1 MLALDSGDKIQGD
14 TTTASKV
21 DYTIHGLDNN
31 AVKQM
36 ADGQLPNSIGD
47 LYTADSADIVT
58 AIILVNT
65 NTSVEAVNLYLT
77 PSGGTARRL
86 IAKDTSLGVGYSLHF
101 DGARVAI
108 LDPVGGVVSITT
120 YGDHASYH
128 ENTGADE
135 ISVAGLSGLLADDQH
150 VLDAEVVAAV
160 EAAGL
165 TFAENKGIIL
175 DAALSADGKWSG
187 IVETGTAGAVLAFGD
202 LVYFAVA
209 DSKWE
214 LTDASAAATAFG
226 KIGICVL
233 AAAENAAT
241 VILLYGKVRA
251 DAVFP
256 ALTIGAPVH
265 MSETAG
271 DIVVAA
277 PVTSGAIVRIIG
289 YGNTADEL
297 FFCPDNTYLELA

>member
-1 MLALDSGDKIQGD
+1 MKIYD
-14 TTTASKV
+14 E
-21 DYTIHGLDNN
+21 N
-31 AVKQM
+31 
-36 ADGQLPNSIGD
+36 GQL
-47 LYTADSADIVT
+47 
-58 AIILVNT
+58 LVL
-65 NTSVEAVNLYLT
+65 AA
-77 PSGGTARRL
+77 P
-86 IAKDTSLGVGYSLHF
+86 
-101 DGARVAI
+101 
-108 LDPVGGVVSITT
+108 DPHKTT
-120 YGDHASYH
+120 H
-128 ENTGADE
+128 ENTGTDE

-150 VLDAEVVAAV
+150 VLDAEVVSAV

-175 DAALSADGKWSG
+175 DAVLSADGKYSG
-187 IVETGTAGAVLAFGD
+187 IMEAGTAGAILAFGD
-202 LVYFAVA
+202 LVYLDGVA
-209 DSKWE
+209 ANNKWE
-214 LTDASAAATAFG
+214 LCDASAAATAFG

-241 VILLYGKVRA
+241 VILLWGKVRA

-265 MSETAG
+265 MSEVAG

-277 PVTSGAIVRIIG
+277 PVTAVAIVRIIG

>member
-1 MLALDSGDKIQGD
+1 MPLNSPSYPDVLEEGVLVKSRTKINFIGDAV
-14 TTTASKV
+14 TATDDPTNAKV
-21 DYTIHGLDNN
+21 DIT
-31 AVKQM
+31 V
-36 ADGQLPNSIGD
+36 GD
-47 LYTADSADIVT
+47 AVT
-58 AIILVNT
+58 A
-65 NTSVEAVNLYLT
+65 
-77 PSGGTARRL
+77 
-86 IAKDTSLGVGYSLHF
+86 
-101 DGARVAI
+101 
-108 LDPVGGVVSITT
+108 
-120 YGDHASYH
+120 
-128 ENTGADE
+128 
-135 ISVAGLSGLLADDQH
+135 
-150 VLDAEVVAAV
+150 VAAV

-175 DAALSADGKWSG
+175 DAALSADEKWSG
-187 IVETGTAGAVLAFGD
+187 IVEAGVAGAILAFGD

-214 LTDASAAATAFG
+214 LTDANAAATAFG

-241 VILLYGKVRA
+241 VILLFGKVRA
-251 DAVFP
+251 DAAFP

-265 MSETAG
+265 IGEVAG

-277 PVTSGAIVRIIG
+277 PVTASAIVRIIG